1 MAYVWY
7 RKPGLDSA
15 LLTVAHVYSTV
26 AVAWVILHGNLGG
39 VDVRITHMIPLF
51 FTMGW
56 IITRRFA
63 RSLTDAERLN
73 AELERR
79 VDVKRAEIASNAGQ
93 VQALTRQQALA
104 DERRRVMSD
113 MHDGIG
119 GQLISTLSLVELGDT
134 SKEQV
139 AGALR
144 ECIDDLRLAI
154 DSLEPNEEDLLPVL
168 GNLRYRLEPRLKA
181 QGIALD
187 WKVQEIPKLACL
199 TPQNVLHI
207 LRILQEAFTNVL
219 KHAHADRMTVEAGV
233 EPDARRVYI
242 RVTDNGRGLTSSND
256 PRPQGR
262 GLVNMLSRAKALGG
276 ELLVRPS
283 EGRGTTLELLL
294 PVG

>member
-1 MAYVWY
+1 
-7 RKPGLDSA
+7 
-15 LLTVAHVYSTV
+15 
-26 AVAWVILHGNLGG
+26 VILHGNLGG

-51 FTMGW
+51 FVMGW

-79 VDVKRAEIASNAGQ
+79 VEVKRAEIASKAEQ

-104 DERRRVMSD
+104 DERRRIMSD

-119 GQLISTLSLVELGDT
+119 GQLISTLSLVEDGDA
-134 SKEQV
+134 SKEDLS
-139 AGALR
+139 AALR
-144 ECIDDLRLAI
+144 ECIDDLRLTI
-154 DSLEPNEEDLLPVL
+154 DSMEPAADDLLPVL
-168 GNLRYRLEPRLKA
+168 GGLRYRLEPRLKA
-181 QGIALD
+181 GGVALD
-187 WKVQEIPKLACL
+187 WQVCELPQLRGL

-219 KHAHADRMTVEAGV
+219 KHAQADRVAVETGV

-242 RVTDNGRGLTSSND
+242 RVSDNGRGFD
-256 PRPQGR
+256 GPRHEGH
-262 GLVNMLSRAKALGG
+262 GLANMLRRARAVGG

-283 EGRGTTLELLL
+283 PGRGTTLELLL